1 MKVSDMG
8 IHTLSFF
15 AKLSY
20 AVIQEVI
27 AEMWEQGNT
36 FEVYKGH
43 HGRSRIVC
51 NTKFSEAGITL
62 YANQFK
68 GVGKSGIIVRINPC
82 VVLSKQFQ
90 PTGLYIPT
98 EKNLRKISNQVNEY
112 LECFDYINDCI
123 PDEYSDS
130 LLDVTRMSLSR
141 IDPCANILC
150 DSEEEMRQIKRLF
163 TKAAII
169 PHYRRDSFPKS
180 SKIVKDPAEANKH
193 SYRQS
198 CGSNKNKKK
207 SSKNRASITVYDKKY
222 QLQQIGRCP
231 TELMDKHM
239 LRIEAELTRGAFL
252 HMVKEADKKDPLAL
266 IQAVYD
272 KTPDILCNY
281 MKRMFRVK
289 GVFVNYNKAVERIKS
304 AKFETDIK
312 KRMLYLVRKTSDSDN
327 LTNALDKTQNEF
339 NLSDQGITRLLKK
352 FENLGINPITLP
364 NSSKIEQIDLFSL
377 FTDQWTEGKL

>member
-1 MKVSDMG
+1 MKISDMG

-20 AVIQEVI
+20 ATIQEVI

-68 GVGKSGIIVRINPC
+68 GAGTSGIIVRINPC
-82 VVLSKQFQ
+82 VVLFKHFQ
-90 PTGLYIPT
+90 PTELYIPT
-98 EKNLRKISNQVNEY
+98 EKNLRKISNQVNNY

-123 PDEYSDS
+123 PAEFADP
-130 LLDVTRMSLSR
+130 LLDVAGMSLSR

-150 DSEEEMRQIKRLF
+150 DSEEEMKQVKRLF

-169 PHYRRDSFPKS
+169 PRYWRDSFPKD
-180 SKIVKDPAEANKH
+180 SKIVENPTEANKH

-207 SSKNRASITVYDKKY
+207 SGKNRASITVYDKKY

-239 LRIEAELTRGAFL
+239 LRIEAELTRSAFL
-252 HMVKEADKKDPLAL
+252 HMVKGTDKKDPLAL
-266 IQAVYD
+266 IKAVYD
-272 KTPDILCNY
+272 QTPHILSKY
-281 MKRMFRVK
+281 MKRMFLVE
-289 GVFVNYNKAVERIKS
+289 GVFVTYNEAVECINS
-304 AKFETDIK
+304 ANLKADTKEK
-312 KRMLYLVRKTSDSDN
+312 MLYLVRKTSDNDN
-327 LTNALDKTQNEF
+327 LTNALDKTKNEF
-339 NLSDQGITRLLKK
+339 NLSDQGITRLFKK
-352 FENLGINPITLP
+352 FDKLGINPITLP

-377 FTDQWTEGKL
+377 FTDQ